1 MLFKNIPPPLAIDTI
16 IFDLG
21 NVIVDLDLE
30 ATSRELKTMLRS
42 HVSQQELQLLF
53 EQYELGYFSEMAFLQ
68 KMKQVC
74 LPTVEESTILTAWNA
89 ILLGVNPIRW
99 EMLKV
104 LKAKYQLLVLSNTN
118 ETHINW
124 VHKDLRENH
133 QLFDFEGLF
142 DQVYY
147 SHQLHLRKPN
157 KEIYHA
163 VIEAS
168 TLEPG
173 RTLFVDDNLDNVK
186 AGAEAGLC
194 VYHHEIG
201 AEIAKVLQYY

>member
-30 ATSRELKTMLRS
+30 ATSRQLKTLLRS
-42 HVSQQELQLLF
+42 DVSEQELQLLF

-74 LPTVEESTILTAWNA
+74 LPTTEESIILTAWNA

-99 EMLKV
+99 EMLRV
-104 LKAKYQLLVLSNTN
+104 LKGKYQLLVLSNTN
-118 ETHINW
+118 ETHIKW

-133 QLFDFEGLF
+133 QVFDFEGLF
-142 DQVYY
+142 DRVYY
-147 SHQLHLRKPN
+147 SHQLHQRKPN
-157 KEIYHA
+157 EEIYRS
-163 VIEAS
+163 VIESSA
-168 TLEPG
+168 LEPG
-173 RTLFVDDNLDNVK
+173 RALFVDDNFDNVK

-201 AEIAKVLQYY
+201 AEIAKVLQHY